1 MTEKKIIMITFK
13 QYITE
18 QQANAITVD
27 IPLFLRLL
35 EYSREDAKQDIDLH
49 FVAENIVRLQKN
61 RQVLTM
67 ADYDKIVKI

>member
-1 MTEKKIIMITFK
+1 MITFK

-18 QQANAITVD
+18 QQANTITVD

>member
-1 MTEKKIIMITFK
+1 MITFK